1 VLLTS
6 SLPNVHL
13 TTCII
18 GPPQQETA
26 SLQNH
31 RRSLI
36 QETKRVDG
44 GSSPKCLET
53 SRAGEE

>member
-36 QETKRVDG
+36 QETKRVDRG
-44 GSSPKCLET
+44 FLT
-53 SRAGEE
+53 